1 MRLDEFIAQLEAAGW
16 RSQLDAQHQRITELW
31 RAEYPGAASY
41 LDALEET
48 RAENERLLGAVQ
60 RAYGY
65 LWHVNNEPGAP
76 NQYAPEQAA
85 YAARREL
92 RELLTHEQRGEG
104 GRMKCQHGVDVFGR
118 CAPCEEGAY
127 LILIS
132 ELKAELA
139 AAWAEI
145 ERMTGELASANRE
158 CEVRNERELGYLAR
172 AQSAEAELE
181 ALRADGKE
189 TVALDA
195 RQFQQRARAQEIT
208 DEQ

>member
-1 MRLDEFIAQLEAAGW
+1 
-16 RSQLDAQHQRITELW
+16 
-31 RAEYPGAASY
+31 
-41 LDALEET
+41 
-48 RAENERLLGAVQ
+48 
-60 RAYGY
+60 
-65 LWHVNNEPGAP
+65 
-76 NQYAPEQAA
+76 
-85 YAARREL
+85 
-92 RELLTHEQRGEG
+92 
-104 GRMKCQHGVDVFGR
+104 MKCQHGVDVFGR